1 MMQNWIQYNFSQLL
15 TDQKII
21 YPNTDK
27 YRWVIIRS
35 DFCSSLGET
44 ANKEVSLDT
53 AAMGNSCYR
62 K

>member
-1 MMQNWIQYNFSQLL
+1 MQNWIQYNFSQSL

-27 YRWVIIRS
+27 YRLVIIKS
-35 DFCSSLGET
+35 DFCSSLWET
-44 ANKEVSLDT
+44 ANKEISLDT
-53 AAMGNSCYR
+53 AAMGNSCYS